1 MKQFLIRLAMIS
13 GFAMAAPALAQ
24 TPAPAGSPEAVTVVI
39 QITMA
44 KGAKADA
51 AATAMTEMRAMIK
64 KQPGFL
70 SEEFLQNLNAAN
82 APTNVHVMRW
92 ASFKYWEG
100 VFNSPEFAKLNAAGS
115 KHFTVTAN
123 AFKTVK

>member
-24 TPAPAGSPEAVTVVI
+24 APAPAGSPEAVTVVI

-51 AATAMTEMRAMIK
+51 AATAMTDMRAMIK

-70 SEEFLQNLNAAN
+70 SEEFLQNVNTAN
-82 APTNVHVMRW
+82 APANVHVMRW
-92 ASFKYWEG
+92 ASLKYWES

-115 KHFTVTAN
+115 KHYTVTAS
-123 AFKTVK
+123 AFKTMK